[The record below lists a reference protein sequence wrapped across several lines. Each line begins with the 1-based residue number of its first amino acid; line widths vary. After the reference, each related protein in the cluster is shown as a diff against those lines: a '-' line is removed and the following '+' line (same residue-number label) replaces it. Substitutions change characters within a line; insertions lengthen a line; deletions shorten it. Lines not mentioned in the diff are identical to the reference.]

1 MTTATRQK
9 KTRQTTVRA
18 SELTFD
24 LRVQRREGTDSR
36 RVDRIAADHDP
47 KALGVITY
55 SLRDNGSKVCLDG
68 RHRAEGS
75 IKAGYDRPIP
85 AIEHTGLTLQEEARI
100 FLLLNDTKTPT
111 AITRFLSR
119 VVQDDP
125 VAVDINRIVESN
137 GWKVAQ
143 GSEAGFINCI
153 DAVERVYRSAAGT
166 KPDGS
171 HPDVLDTTLNILAS
185 AWERDYRSSN
195 NNLVLGVAAL
205 VGRFGPSIDLKKL
218 VTEMSYTRPDVLLG
232 KGKVLRDVQGGTV
245 GSAIAKILVGAHN
258 KGRRTNTL
266 PEWVWVR

>member
-36 RVDRIAADHDP
+36 RVARIAADHDP
-47 KALGVITY
+47 RALGVITY
-55 SLRDNGSKVCLDG
+55 SLRDSGQKVCLDG

-75 IKAGYDRPIP
+75 IKAGYDKPIP
-85 AIEHTGLTLQEEARI
+85 AVEHTGLTLEEEARI
-100 FLLLNDTKTPT
+100 FLLLNDTRTPT
-111 AITRFLSR
+111 AVSRFLSR
-119 VVQDDP
+119 VVAGDP

-137 GWKVAQ
+137 GWKVIQSNDPGCIA
-143 GSEAGFINCI
+143 CI
-153 DAVERVYRSAAGT
+153 DAVERVYRTGAGT

-171 HPDVLDTTLNILAS
+171 HPEVLDTTLSVLSS
-185 AWERDYRSSN
+185 AWERDGRSMN
-195 NNLVLGVAAL
+195 ANLVLGVAAL

-218 VTEMSYTRPDVLLG
+218 VTEMSHTRPDVLLG